1 MSEVDYLALA
11 GAGVQK
17 LRPYEPGKPVE
28 ALERELGISDII
40 KLASNENPLGPSA
53 AVDAAIA
60 AASQDLARY
69 PDGSGFA
76 LKAALAA
83 NLEVDTAQITLG
95 NGSNDV
101 LELMARVFLAPG
113 RNAVC
118 SAHAF
123 AVYPLATLAAGAE
136 LREVPALAAD
146 AAQAYGHDLNAFADY
161 IDDNTGLVFI
171 ANPNNPT
178 GTWVDPDALQALLKR
193 VPKRVLV
200 ILDEAYCEYQDQ
212 SQRPDAVALMRE
224 HENLVVTR
232 TFSKVYGLAALRI
245 GYALSN
251 PQVADLLN
259 RVRQPFNNNALAL
272 AAAQAALQDQAHVAA
287 SVALNDEGMA
297 YFHDS
302 LPALELSILPSQ
314 ANFVCV
320 DFARPAQ
327 PIYQA
332 LLHQGVIVRP
342 LGGYK
347 LPQHLRITIGTPDEN
362 RRCVEALKTVLAE

>member
-302 LPALELSILPSQ
+302 LPELGLSILPSQ

-320 DFARPAQ
+320 DFGRPAQ

-332 LLHQGVIVRP
+332 LLRQGVIVRP
-342 LGGYK
+342 LDGYK